1 MQNAASVVDFPPFE
15 IPVAW
20 YSAIGAR
27 ATVVLIPAMGTSASY
42 YQPFA
47 EACTDRGFS
56 VLLADLP
63 GSGASRP
70 PPSRRVDYGYRDLVS
85 GYLPLLV
92 ERARER
98 CGRVPLVLLGHS
110 LGGHV
115 GALASLQNTVTIDA
129 LVTLA
134 AGNIHYRN
142 WGNKGAG
149 KVRFVAWLVTA
160 LGSLLGQVPGQY
172 LRLGGPQ
179 PRTLMQEWAGIIR
192 NGSFDHVADA
202 LPGTASLPALS
213 IGYEGDFMAPS
224 KSVASLAHM
233 LSADMEWLP
242 VTWAGNAHS
251 SWARHPEVTLGVIE
265 EWLTARRVV
274 DAT

>member
-1 MQNAASVVDFPPFE
+1 MQSAASVLEFPPFE

-20 YSAIGAR
+20 YPAAGGRAAI
-27 ATVVLIPAMGTSASY
+27 VLVPAMGTSASY

-47 EACTDRGFS
+47 EACTSRGFC
-56 VLLADLP
+56 VLLAELP

-70 PPSRRVDYGYRDLVS
+70 PPSRQVDYGYRDLVS

-92 ERARER
+92 ERARELG
-98 CGRVPLVLLGHS
+98 GRGPLVLVGHS
-110 LGGHV
+110 LGAHV
-115 GALASLQNTVTIDA
+115 GVLATLQSTVAVDA

-142 WGNKGAG
+142 WGDQGAG

-160 LGSLLGQVPGQY
+160 LGSVLGRVPGQH
-172 LRLGGPQ
+172 LGLGSPQ
-179 PRTLMQEWAGIIR
+179 PRTLMREWADIIR
-192 NGSFDHVADA
+192 TGSFDHIADV
-202 LPGTASLPALS
+202 LPGAASPPALS

-233 LSADMEWLP
+233 LNADMEWLP

-251 SWARHPEVTLGVIE
+251 SWARHPAATLEAIE
-265 EWLTARRVV
+265 EWLVARSVV
-274 DAT
+274 SPT